1 MIAET
6 VFKNIVKERR
16 IVTPA
21 GNMYWLDSR
30 VLRTMAFSLDVQL
43 ILVLVGLF
51 RFQG

>member
-21 GNMYWLDSR
+21 GNMYWLDKSKKI
-30 VLRTMAFSLDVQL
+30 VECSELWPSV
-43 ILVLVGLF
+43 
-51 RFQG
+51 